1 MGKNMVHKIVESHMV
16 SGTLSPGSEVGI
28 TIDHT
33 LIHDATGTMALLQFE
48 SMGIPWVRAKRSVAY
63 IDHNTLQTGFE
74 NMDDHRFIESACRK
88 FGIYVSRAGNGI
100 CHQVNLERFSVPGDT
115 LLGADSH
122 TTTAGGIGMLAIG
135 AGGLDVAVAMAG
147 GPFYLSMPR
156 VLKVEL
162 SGALP
167 PWSSAKDVILEILR
181 RLTVSGG
188 YGKILEFAGSGV
200 KTLSAT
206 ERATIANMSLES
218 GAFTAVF
225 PSDEVT
231 RRYFQAQAREE
242 DWKRLEADPD
252 AVYDEEMVLDLSS
265 IEPLIAQP
273 HLPDNVVS
281 VSEVAGTRVD
291 QVAIGSCTN
300 SSLED
305 MLKVASILKGN
316 VVPPGVSLIISPGSR
331 QVLLELAERGA
342 LSQMI
347 AAGAR
352 VLESTCGPCV
362 GMGQAPCSKGV
373 TLRTFNRNFKGRSG
387 TADALIYL
395 VSPET
400 ATASALKGAITDP
413 RDLGDPATINPPD
426 KFLVDDS
433 MIIPPSPET
442 KDVRIVRGPN
452 IQPLPRFDSLS
463 RELEGEVLI
472 ILKDNITTD
481 DIIPGGSKILPLR
494 SNIPAISRYV
504 FSQIDADFVNRAE
517 QRGCGFILAGQNYGQ
532 GSSREHAALAP
543 RFLGVRAVVAQSF
556 ARIHRANLINF
567 GILPLEFI
575 HQEDLDR
582 LSLGDCLRIKDL
594 RGLVAQGEV
603 IPVENLTQGFTINT
617 RLDLS
622 PRLREVI
629 LAGGLLEYI
638 RENHETVRDE
648 KTR

>member
-16 SGTLSPGSEVGI
+16 SGTLSPESEVGI

-33 LIHDATGTMALLQFE
+33 LIQDATGTMALLQFE
-48 SMGIPWVRAKRSVAY
+48 ALGIPRVRAKRSVAY
-63 IDHNTLQTGFE
+63 IDHNTLQSGFE

-88 FGIYVSRAGNGI
+88 FGIYLSRAGNGI
-100 CHQVNLERFSVPGDT
+100 CHQVNLERFSIPGDT

-122 TTTAGGIGMLAIG
+122 TTTGGGVGMLAIG

-147 GPFYLSMPR
+147 EPFYLSMPR

-162 SGALP
+162 KGALP
-167 PWSSAKDVILEILR
+167 LWSSAKDVILEILR

-188 YGKILEFAGSGV
+188 YGKILEFTGSGV

-206 ERATIANMSLES
+206 ERATIANMSIES

-225 PSDEVT
+225 PSDDVT
-231 RRYFQAQAREE
+231 QRYLKAQGREH
-242 DWKRLEADPD
+242 DWSELEADPD
-252 AVYDEEMVLDLSS
+252 AEYDEELMLDLST

-273 HLPDNVVS
+273 HLPDNVVP
-281 VSEVAGTRVD
+281 VSEVAGTPVD

-305 MLKVASILKGN
+305 MLKVASILKGH
-316 VVPPGVSLIISPGSR
+316 VVPPGVSLVISPGSR

-352 VLESTCGPCV
+352 VLESTCGPCI

-387 TADALIYL
+387 TADAFIYL

-400 ATASALKGAITDP
+400 AAAAALKGVITDP
-413 RDLGDPATINPPD
+413 RDLGDPVAITLPD
-426 KFLVDDS
+426 RLLVDDS
-433 MIIPPSPET
+433 MIIPPSRDTEGIQT
-442 KDVRIVRGPN
+442 ARGPN
-452 IQPLPRFDSLS
+452 IQPLPQFDSLS

-472 ILKDNITTD
+472 TVGDNITTD

-504 FSQIDADFVNRAE
+504 FSQIDKGFADRARE
-517 QRGCGFILAGQNYGQ
+517 KGSGFILGGKNYGQ
-532 GSSREHAALAP
+532 GSSREHAALSP
-543 RFLGVRAVVAQSF
+543 RFLGIRAVIAQSF

-575 HQEDLDR
+575 HEEDLERFSLSDR
-582 LSLGDCLRIKDL
+582 LRIKDL
-594 RGLVAQGEV
+594 RDLVARGNV
-603 IPVENLTQGFTINT
+603 IPVENVTRGFTIET

-629 LAGGLLEYI
+629 LAGGLLGYT
-638 RENHETVRDE
+638 RE
-648 KTR
+648 KG